1 MNVNTHVKE
10 KAVACPKIEVEVSK
24 NTLTAL
30 SVAGAIVGI
39 WSFASLIGGII
50 SAGGPITLVKAWFN
64 AVLGM

>member
-10 KAVACPKIEVEVSK
+10 KAVTCPKVEVEVSK

-30 SVAGAIVGI
+30 SVAGAIIGI

-50 SAGGPITLVKAWFN
+50 SAGGPIALVKAWFN